1 MAENNLT
8 SSYDGRGNVTLYG
21 ASASSDGN
29 GVVTM
34 SLNGDRPDAFAVAH
48 ITLALQTEVDA
59 YYRYYLL
66 RSSTLSKPDKP
77 TTNPPV
83 SPWNDTEPTYT
94 AGSTNSLYFVD
105 LTVFTDGSF
114 LYSDVSLSS
123 SYEAAKE
130 AYNKAVNTESNLT
143 TNYYTKTETDANI
156 TTTSDRITSTVSA
169 NTTRIET
176 LDQSLVDVTNNTAE
190 SLRISEEN
198 TTQITNLVQQ
208 ASGFEMNFT
217 TITNTITELN
227 DQFYADKDE
236 RISYIRF
243 EDGKIYLGKQAEAD
257 EDDFQ
262 MVISNE
268 KISFLQNGVEVAY
281 LSNNKLYITDA
292 QITGSLRIGNYL
304 IQQRTNGNLGI
315 RWVD

>member
-130 AYNKAVNTESNLT
+130 AYNKAANTESNLT